1 MKKGEALAWWRRTDK
16 PPYRVRS
23 VPSRAEH
30 SRHSR
35 KYAEGSL
42 GPKRSFYFRG
52 PEGKLN
58 LSAQNLVVFLQMA
71 AGVDNETWVY
81 HLRRGDY
88 STWLRE
94 GIKDDDLGA
103 EAATIEKSMANAD
116 PQESRSAIRAAIEKR
131 YTLPSQAAAT
141 GLIEK

>member
-1 MKKGEALAWWRRTDK
+1 MAWWRRTDK
-16 PPYRVRS
+16 PPYCVRS
-23 VPSRAEH
+23 VPSRADH

-42 GPKRSFYFRG
+42 GPERA
-52 PEGKLN
+52 
-58 LSAQNLVVFLQMA
+58 SASEAPRASLTWTQNLVVFLQMA
-71 AGVDNETWVY
+71 EGVDDETWMY

-103 EAATIEKSMANAD
+103 EAETIEKSMADAD
-116 PQESRSAIRAAIEKR
+116 PKKSRSAIRAAIEKR
-131 YTLPSQAAAT
+131 YTLPAR
-141 GLIEK
+141 LPRVV